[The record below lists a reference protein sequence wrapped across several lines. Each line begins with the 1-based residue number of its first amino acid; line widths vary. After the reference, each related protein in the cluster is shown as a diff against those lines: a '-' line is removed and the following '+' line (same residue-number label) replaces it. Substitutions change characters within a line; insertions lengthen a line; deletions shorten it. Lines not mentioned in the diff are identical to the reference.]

1 MNSKPAFAGVV
12 SITRGTA
19 VQSDE
24 KHPSSLTNFISIPS
38 IVKKR
43 KNEDAPSADG
53 VQIFK
58 EMKQCAEKQIL
69 RCTASLA
76 ILNPC

>member
-1 MNSKPAFAGVV
+1 M
-12 SITRGTA
+12 
-19 VQSDE
+19 
-24 KHPSSLTNFISIPS
+24 PS
-38 IVKKR
+38 IGKKR

-69 RCTASLA
+69 RCTASFA